1 MSSIIDLTP
10 LKTKT
15 YDLNGDIQLQK
26 EIQNIKIAKDKYE
39 SIINSMT
46 SSTDTD
52 IIDELANKL
61 RFAQLRYAI
70 LHELK
75 AQNLQ
80 LSNAT
85 NKIFY
90 PTEDANCDVCY
101 NELIDIDGN
110 NHNWKV
116 RTCGHVGCNYTDCA
130 SNSLING
137 AHTASGVSISCS
149 LCRQM
154 VRGIFQGGNN
164 IKKQRLGTPM
174 KRQLTCMTQSDDLDY
189 DNFTPGIMRLSVP
202 PDTAGLSSAQVLLKP
217 GEQVNKI
224 NINPDDIEEKEIHN
238 NTNNITS
245 FKSYLAMVN
254 HIDHECTAVLATEVI
269 EQNQTLLSQGHIDVL
284 DISGSMSDEIH
295 NIKKTL
301 ITKIESMS
309 NNDYYSLIVFNDIA
323 YTIITFEKASIENK
337 TKWIN
342 LIKTI
347 NAVGGTSYTAAIN
360 ELIAL
365 LNEIKQ
371 VSPSLFSRTKVLI
384 MGDGA
389 GDIDDLILPQLFDLN
404 VNLYGITIGN
414 NVNVE
419 TIKTV
424 IGQVYFDQGN
434 YRHYDNNNLFELIT
448 SMDLLAS
455 SFVKDVKIIV
465 KNATIDSSSII
476 INENGDCELIYKYH
490 GLGVK
495 RLRLTDM
502 KPESEIII
510 SYGENIKCEYDIIM
524 GDSLILSQFCS
535 YRKVGSEILKC
546 TKMEEIDAII
556 ASITEEKF
564 GEHTDIITNLAN
576 TKKQE
581 IDPDLYPNI
590 TTPIQYSQNYTQ
602 NTIAALSARSTTSVR
617 RAKSGI

>member
-1 MSSIIDLTP
+1 MSTSIDLTP

-15 YDLNGDIQLQK
+15 FDLNGDAQLQK

-39 SIINSMT
+39 SMINNMT

-70 LHELK
+70 LYELK

-80 LSNAT
+80 LSNAN

-101 NELIDIDGN
+101 NELINIDGN
-110 NHNWKV
+110 NHYWKV
-116 RTCGHVGCNYTDCA
+116 RTCGHVGCNYKDCA

-137 AHTASGVSISCS
+137 VGRQHTASGESVSCT
-149 LCRQM
+149 LCRQV

-174 KRQLTCMTQSDDLDY
+174 KRQLTCAINMTQANDIEYDD
-189 DNFTPGIMRLSVP
+189 FTP
-202 PDTAGLSSAQVLLKP
+202 Q
-217 GEQVNKI
+217 QVNKV
-224 NINPDDIEEKEIHN
+224 NINQDDINSTEKLD
-238 NTNNITS
+238 TNNITS
-245 FKSYLAMVN
+245 LKSYLAMVN
-254 HIDHECTAVLATEVI
+254 HVDHECTAVLATELI
-269 EQNQTLLSQGHIDVL
+269 EENQTLLAQGHIDLL
-284 DISGSMSDEIH
+284 DISGSMADEIH

-301 ITKIESMS
+301 IIKIESMS
-309 NNDYYSLIVFNDIA
+309 NNDYYSLIVFDHIA
-323 YTIITFEKASIENK
+323 YTIITFEKATVENK
-337 TKWIN
+337 TQWIN

-360 ELIAL
+360 ELITL

-389 GDIDDLILPQLFDLN
+389 GDIDHLILPQLFDLN
-404 VNLYGITIGN
+404 INLYGITIGN

-448 SMDLLAS
+448 SMDILAT
-455 SFVKDVKIIV
+455 SFVKDIKIIV

-490 GLGVK
+490 GPGVK

-510 SYGENIKCEYDIIM
+510 YYGKNIKSKVEIIH
-524 GDSLILSQFCS
+524 GDQLILYQFCS
-535 YRKVGSEILKC
+535 YRKIGSEILKC
-546 TKMEEIDAII
+546 NKMQEIDAII

-564 GEHTDIITNLAN
+564 GEHYDIITNLAN